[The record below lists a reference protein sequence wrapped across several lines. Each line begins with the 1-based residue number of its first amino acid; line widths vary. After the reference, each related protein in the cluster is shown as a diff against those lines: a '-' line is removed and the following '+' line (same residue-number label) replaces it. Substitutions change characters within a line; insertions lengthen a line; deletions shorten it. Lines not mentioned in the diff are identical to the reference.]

1 MERAFALAKAHRLVE
16 WSALPVEAWLAM
28 TDKYTYA
35 FDEET
40 DYELLRDGGEEWV
53 WLTEPEDRT
62 WYRDLA
68 PVVERLNKQDAR
80 IAELEADNARL
91 RGELEEIKIR
101 ARMAQSRDDNL
112 ADEVRAYMLCDIM
125 RHIEQYARAALQE
138 GSD

>member
-101 ARMAQSRDDNL
+101 ARMAQGGGDVP
-112 ADEVRAYMLCDIM
+112 DEARAYMLCDIM
-125 RHIEQYARAALQE
+125 RDIEEIARAALQE
-138 GSD
+138 GSDD